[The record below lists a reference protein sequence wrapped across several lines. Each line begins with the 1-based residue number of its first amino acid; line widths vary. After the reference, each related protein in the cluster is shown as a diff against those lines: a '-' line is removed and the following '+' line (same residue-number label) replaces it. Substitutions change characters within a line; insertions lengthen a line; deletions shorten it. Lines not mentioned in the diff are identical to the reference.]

1 MKRLLW
7 VVALLWP
14 LAGHAMDGK
23 QLLNACRLLLREQ
36 PVLSPDESVQAGL
49 CGGYVGGI
57 WELLDYL
64 RVSKNPAGGLFCPPD
79 RVQPIQAV
87 RVAVRYLEKHPD
99 LLRYRASQQ
108 VLRAF
113 QKEFPCP
120 PPANQNRPE
129 KPAR

>member
-1 MKRLLW
+1 
-7 VVALLWP
+7 
-14 LAGHAMDGK
+14 MDGK

-64 RVSKNPAGGLFCPPD
+64 RVSKNPAGSLFCPPD

-87 RVAVRYLEKHPD
+87 RVAVRYLEQHPD

-113 QKEFPCP
+113 QEAFPCKS
-120 PPANQNRPE
+120 E
-129 KPAR
+129 

>member
-14 LAGHAMDGK
+14 LTGHAMDGK

-64 RVSKNPAGGLFCPPD
+64 RVSKNPAGSLFCPPD

-87 RVAVRYLEKHPD
+87 RVAVRYLEQHPD

-113 QKEFPCP
+113 QEAFPCKS
-120 PPANQNRPE
+120 E
-129 KPAR
+129 